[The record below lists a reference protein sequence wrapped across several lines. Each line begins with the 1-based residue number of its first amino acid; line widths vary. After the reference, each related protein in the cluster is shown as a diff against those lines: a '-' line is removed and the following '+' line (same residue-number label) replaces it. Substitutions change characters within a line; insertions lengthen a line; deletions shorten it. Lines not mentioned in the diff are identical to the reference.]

1 MIIDIKEINYKENDR
16 LHIARNKQVKKYM
29 EKEGLPIETMHYSL
43 DASKTPAN
51 ELIII
56 DMSKINSK
64 QHRHIKRILSGKYDD

>member
-1 MIIDIKEINYKENDR
+1 
-16 LHIARNKQVKKYM
+16 M